1 MCVFCTSLLDNR
13 WIPLGGGVG
22 WGGKCSM
29 RVEDEGERKGPASGL
44 VFFLFLFRPPGEVG
58 FLSKVVNKTLEPLII
73 Y

>member
-1 MCVFCTSLLDNR
+1 
-13 WIPLGGGVG
+13 
-22 WGGKCSM
+22 M